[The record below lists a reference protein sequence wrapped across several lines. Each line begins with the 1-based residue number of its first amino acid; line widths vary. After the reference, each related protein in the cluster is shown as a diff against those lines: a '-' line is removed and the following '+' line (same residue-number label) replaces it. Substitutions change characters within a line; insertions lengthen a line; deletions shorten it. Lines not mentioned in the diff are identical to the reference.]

1 MKVKLLKTGETV
13 TVNDS
18 YGARLI
24 EQGKAVYADKESK
37 SGPVKKEA
45 AAKPAGER

>member
-1 MKVKLLKTGETV
+1 MTVKMRKTGEIV

-24 EQGKAVYADKESK
+24 EQGKAV
-37 SGPVKKEA
+37 
-45 AAKPAGER
+45 AAKAPAKGKGEAKAGEAK

>member
-1 MKVKLLKTGETV
+1 MRVKLTKTGDTV

-24 EQGKAVYADKESK
+24 EQGKAVCVEKEPKPS
-37 SGPVKKEA
+37 SGKKEA
-45 AAKPAGER
+45 AVKPVGDR